1 MKRLTLKLTTGVLV
15 LMMTAGIVS
24 GIQNHRNPVKVSAV
38 LQTVKAANEFS
49 FGFGDYQNTLAR
61 GSYDIPLK
69 MQNASKTDLNAVD
82 LFDDSYT
89 SMAGSCIKGS
99 ARVKIEADGSVVV
112 QVPL

>member
-24 GIQNHRNPVKVSAV
+24 GIQNHRNPVKVSAA

-61 GSYDIPLK
+61 GSYDISLK

-89 SMAGSCIKGS
+89 SMAGSCIK
-99 ARVKIEADGSVVV
+99 VKI
-112 QVPL
+112 